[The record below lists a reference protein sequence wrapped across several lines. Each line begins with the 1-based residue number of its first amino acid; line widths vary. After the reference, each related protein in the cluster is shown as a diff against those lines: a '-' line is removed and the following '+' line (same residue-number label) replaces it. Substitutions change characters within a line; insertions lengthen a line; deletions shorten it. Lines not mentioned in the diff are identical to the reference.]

1 VVAMMACARLRLRV
15 LEALAPWLLAGA
27 GLLLLS
33 VVVAGHVSN
42 GATRWLR
49 VGLFTLQPTDLAR
62 LATVVFL
69 AWHSATP
76 VGIAVCFV
84 GFSTFLARPLINI
97 HDLAVIPVY
106 RRHGVGRLLL
116 EQVAAK
122 GKALGCCKLT
132 LEVRADNHS
141 AQRLYEA
148 VGFDNA
154 ASYGGA
160 VRVLFL
166 EKRL

>member
-1 VVAMMACARLRLRV
+1 MTIVEADLGDATHHEAIVHLVNTYARDPMGGGQELP
-15 LEALAPWLLAGA
+15 EAVRTTLIA
-27 GLLLLS
+27 GLQR
-33 VVVAGHVSN
+33 HP
-42 GATRWLR
+42 T
-49 VGLFTLQPTDLAR
+49 TL
-62 LATVVFL
+62 VFL
-69 AWHSATP
+69 AWDQETP

-84 GFSTFLARPLINI
+84 GFSTFMARPLLNI
-97 HDLAVIPVY
+97 HDLAVIPAY
-106 RRHGVGRLLL
+106 RRQGVGRLLL
-116 EQVAAK
+116 ARVAAK
-122 GKALGCCKLT
+122 GKELGCCKLT

-160 VRVLFL
+160 VRVWFL

>member
-1 VVAMMACARLRLRV
+1 MGG
-15 LEALAPWLLAGA
+15 EKALSAEVRAALIP
-27 GLLLLS
+27 GLQR
-33 VVVAGHVSN
+33 H
-42 GATRWLR
+42 
-49 VGLFTLQPTDLAR
+49 PT
-62 LATVVFL
+62 TVVFL

-84 GFSTFLARPLINI
+84 GFSTFLARPLLNI
-97 HDLAVIPVY
+97 HDLAVIPAY

-122 GKALGCCKLT
+122 GTALGCCKLT

>member
-1 VVAMMACARLRLRV
+1 MSQHIAIIEAELSNPTHQVAIVHLIDTYARDPMGGGRELPETVRATLI
-15 LEALAPWLLAGA
+15 A
-27 GLLLLS
+27 GLQR
-33 VVVAGHVSN
+33 H
-42 GATRWLR
+42 
-49 VGLFTLQPTDLAR
+49 PT
-62 LATVVFL
+62 TTVFL
-69 AWHSATP
+69 AWHSDTP

-84 GFSTFLARPLINI
+84 GFSTFMARPLLNV
-97 HDLAVIPVY
+97 HDLAVIPAY
-106 RRHGVGRLLL
+106 RRQGVGRLLL
-116 EQVAAK
+116 ERIAAR
-122 GKALGCCKLT
+122 GKELGCCKLT

-160 VRVLFL
+160 VRVWFL